1 MARGKGVNP
10 MTGLSRPMSEGELR
24 DIQGQKQEAEASLKY
39 ATENQVGGAGAS
51 IDKSKL
57 KAEINRYDAIL
68 QQGTPKK
75 VAGVRKDD
83 MVKEVERLKD
93 EMRVNM
99 PTRDEM
105 DHPAKNPGAVEKH
118 MKWEKRNLEN
128 IQKFKS
134 LQRQIDPDN
143 PTNTNYDLLRR
154 EK

>member
-1 MARGKGVNP
+1 MARGKGINP
-10 MTGLSRPMSEGELR
+10 TTGLARPMSAGEIM
-24 DIQGQKQEAEASLKY
+24 DIQGQKAEAEASLKY
-39 ATENQVGGAGAS
+39 ATENQAGGAGGA

-68 QQGTPKK
+68 NAGAPKK
-75 VAGVRKDD
+75 VPGAQKDA
-83 MVKEVERLKD
+83 MIKEVERIVE

-105 DHPAKNPGAVEKH
+105 DHPAKNPGAVQKH
-118 MKWEKRNLEN
+118 MKWEERNRAN
-128 IQKFKS
+128 IQKYKT

-143 PTNTNYDLLRR
+143 PTNTNYDLLRK